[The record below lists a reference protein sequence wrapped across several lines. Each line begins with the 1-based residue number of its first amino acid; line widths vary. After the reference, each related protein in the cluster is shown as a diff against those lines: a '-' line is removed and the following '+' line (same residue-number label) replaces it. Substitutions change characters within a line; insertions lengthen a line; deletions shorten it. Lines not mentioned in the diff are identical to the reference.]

1 MKDILGSRT
10 ELRNNRPQSGLNRQ
24 RGVLYMRTVYKTPV
38 LYCNAVDVVLNMDV
52 VGIGE
57 MDAFVTTLAKVDSWG
72 VKRGRGQVRE
82 TAPTVLPYYLYVLF
96 YQ

>member
-1 MKDILGSRT
+1 
-10 ELRNNRPQSGLNRQ
+10 
-24 RGVLYMRTVYKTPV
+24 MRTVYKTPV

-96 YQ
+96 LSMM